1 MTDTVRHAEAGTA
14 GWREAARAI
23 QSERLDHDVMY
34 QLGAQLSET
43 LRAIETVAR
52 VLAGQVEAYPEGRRL
67 RDDEGDG
74 PLLRLAEAGAALA
87 WVRQG
92 LSEAD
97 RAVQRYWSAIGH
109 IGLADTTNT
118 EG

>member
-1 MTDTVRHAEAGTA
+1 MSDTVRHAESGTA

-34 QLGAQLSET
+34 ALGGELSET
-43 LRAIETVAR
+43 LRALQQVAESLR
-52 VLAGQVEAYPEGRRL
+52 NQVLRYDQGRRL
-67 RDDEGDG
+67 VDDEGDR
-74 PLLRLAEAGAALA
+74 PEFRLADAAAGLAAT
-87 WVRQG
+87 G
-92 LSEAD
+92 
-97 RAVQRYWSAIGH
+97 RALTAAERVLQRYWSAIGH